1 MLPKT
6 GFFIVIIGLIL
17 SSCVPHKSIVYFQG
31 DSIENKNIKEI
42 SNKPYRLQ
50 VDDILRIDIKAPNAE
65 MVNVFKM
72 NNNRSSTNL
81 TAGGGLYFSGYSVDK
96 QGFIELPY
104 LNKINVLGFTT
115 DEIALKIK
123 EGLSKYFK
131 DISDI
136 FVSVKLAGV
145 KYTIIGEVGSPGSKV
160 LFQNTVNIVEAIAN
174 SGDISLTG
182 DKRNVEVLR
191 MGVNG
196 VQKFH
201 IDLTQMQAFNSDI
214 FYIQPN
220 DIINVLPIKQKTLG
234 TGIIGTQTFR
244 TIISVMSL
252 LTTSYLL
259 IKSL

>member
-1 MLPKT
+1 MFQKT
-6 GFFIVIIGLIL
+6 GFFVILLGLVM

-31 DSIENKNIKEI
+31 DSLENRNIREI
-42 SNKPYRLQ
+42 NNKPYRLQ

-72 NNNRSSTNL
+72 NGNRNTINNVQ
-81 TAGGGLYFSGYSVDK
+81 GGGLYFSGYSIDK

-104 LNKINVLGFTT
+104 LNKINVLGYTT
-115 DEIALKIK
+115 DEVARKIK
-123 EGLSKYFK
+123 DGLHRYFK
-131 DISDI
+131 DLSDI

-174 SGDISLTG
+174 AGDISLTG
-182 DKRNVEVLR
+182 NKRNVEVLR

-201 IDLTQMQAFNSDI
+201 IDLTQMQAFNADI